1 MNYYLGIWSVS
12 LVSRPFFCLAIFVAA
27 GIIKFAC
34 FKPSTH
40 TAYTRILKYISHVY
54 HFPSPFSV
62 LFHKELLYGSSIFH
76 NICLTCPKQA
86 KYLSLPNEF
95 HSKMGKNKKDFW
107 G

>member
-1 MNYYLGIWSVS
+1 LPALSQAHIQ
-12 LVSRPFFCLAIFVAA
+12 
-27 GIIKFAC
+27 
-34 FKPSTH
+34 H
-40 TAYTRILKYISHVY
+40 TQEFHTILKYISHVY

-95 HSKMGKNKKDFW
+95 HSKMGKNKKDFC
-107 G
+107 GMILF